1 MKLSHLYIFAF
12 TFLAFACKKDPKDKI
27 EGIKKI
33 PTYTETPTLKV
44 ENYVNRVFIDLIS
57 REPTDSEMTY
67 FVDYLKGQDLK
78 IEARDTMAYRL
89 QFDTTF
95 SEGEGSYNEAYFQ
108 WFYEKSKGRFYKEL
122 SADEIF
128 LEEIGIIGNAALK
141 DSLNGDTV
149 AFAKKNSE
157 LVKLE
162 NVIYSKARYRNGQ
175 IEFGDMM
182 RYMIYN
188 SVYDFINMNTINMIE
203 ASFDNLYY
211 RYPITSE
218 RDDAFQMI
226 ENNSSI
232 VFLGQS
238 GSTKEDYVRIV
249 TESREFYNGMVLW
262 AYKSL
267 MARNPNSL
275 EASYALQELYKTKDF
290 QKLERELIITDE
302 YAQFTPTYK

>member
-1 MKLSHLYIFAF
+1 MRLSYAF
-12 TFLAFACKKDPKDKI
+12 ILTFCLVLFSCKKDPKDKI

-33 PTYTETPTLKV
+33 PVYTETPTLKV

-67 FVDYLKGQDLK
+67 FVNYLKDQDLR
-78 IEARDTMAYRL
+78 IEARDTLAYRL

-128 LEEIGIIGNAALK
+128 LEDIDQISSSALR

-157 LVKLE
+157 LVKLT
-162 NVIYSKARYRNGQ
+162 NVLNSKVWYRNGD
-175 IEFGDMM
+175 IEFSDMM
-182 RYMIYN
+182 RYMIFN
-188 SVYDFINMNTINMIE
+188 SVFDFINMNTINMIE
-203 ASFDNLYY
+203 ASFDNLFY

-238 GSTKEDYVRIV
+238 GSTKEDYVRII

-267 MARNPNSL
+267 LARNPSSL
-275 EASYALQELYKTKDF
+275 EASYALQELYQTKDF
-290 QKLERELIITDE
+290 QKLERALIITDE